1 MSVGKMHFQVPFLKR
16 IQITTKGKRLSV
28 TLNVPKALYFC
39 PFYNILFLPLQ
50 WHTHYVHFS
59 QILFPARYSV
69 GISFIDIPKSYSY
82 FSASSSNCPALHSR
96 NLHLSSLN
104 SISCFSEQKKDTNIA
119 VFHHPCQPDLY
130 ICFYK
135 VNCRIIP
142 IFFIN
147 SVIVSIK
154 V

>member
-1 MSVGKMHFQVPFLKR
+1 MCRKPFISALSTIFCSYRFNGIPTMSIFLR
-16 IQITTKGKRLSV
+16 FFFLRGIQLESHSLIFRKV
-28 TLNVPKALYFC
+28 IV
-39 PFYNILFLPLQ
+39 I
-50 WHTHYVHFS
+50 
-59 QILFPARYSV
+59 
-69 GISFIDIPKSYSY
+69 